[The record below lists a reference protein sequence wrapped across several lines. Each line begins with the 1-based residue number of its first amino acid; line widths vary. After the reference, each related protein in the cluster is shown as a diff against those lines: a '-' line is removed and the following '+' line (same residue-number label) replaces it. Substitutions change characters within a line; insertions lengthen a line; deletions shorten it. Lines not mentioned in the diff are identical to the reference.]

1 MNRILLFVAL
11 LPFLLSCLL
20 PAAPSSEADSR
31 PPAVLVVQV
40 SDASGTALPGSIVGV
55 SPGTLR
61 IMTNQQGS
69 ASLSIAHAGQYRIR
83 AEADNFHP
91 HLTAAITLYAGEVT
105 ELQITLQP
113 RTVVEEAIVVTATG
127 RESLSS
133 EAALRTNLI
142 SARLVDAQ
150 AKTNLAEALQATIVG
165 VRTEMNCQNC
175 GFVQLRM
182 NGLEG
187 PYTQVLE
194 DGLPTY
200 SGVAAVYGLEQIPAA
215 FIEQVEV
222 VKGGNSALYGPN
234 AVAGVINLIRR
245 EPVENRFRLDTMTGW
260 HGGRPE
266 QQYGA
271 SAQLVTLPGS
281 LSADLYYRGVQ
292 RTHIDR
298 DRDGFTDLGRRELQ
312 SGGASVYRSF
322 LDGLGKLSGNYTV
335 MDEFRRGGD
344 QFHLPPEQTYIT
356 EMANSRRHSATARWN
371 QTLNANTYYSVRGS
385 FANLTRHTYYG
396 SGMDPNAYGFTD
408 NPLWVSDGQ
417 VGRQQGEH
425 SILGGYQI
433 SNEEVNDIAPAY
445 NRRLGGTFRN
455 QGLYVQDEWRV
466 KPGLTLIGG
475 IRADMANTVD
485 RMILSPRAGFR
496 LGMGERLTWRA
507 SVSTGFRAPGIFD
520 EDLHI
525 AQVGGEG
532 FLIQNG
538 AGLREER
545 SVSYSSGLDYTAR
558 IGQRSARLGVS
569 WFRTSLRGVF
579 ALEETT
585 EADSG
590 FRQLLRMNAGDAAVS
605 GLEMDGES
613 RLHRRL
619 GLRGGFTWQTARFHD
634 PEPQFGSRDFF
645 RTPRQHGFLS
655 ADWSLPAGLEAVVTS
670 DYTGSMRVPHY
681 AGYIDEDRLERSR
694 SFMVFN
700 LVLSRTFRLGER
712 TLLRC
717 FANAQNVGD
726 RYQPDLDRGPLR
738 DSAYVYGPVEMRRV
752 VIGATWDF

>member
-1 MNRILLFVAL
+1 MNLILCYCLLLSAL
-11 LPFLLSCLL
+11 LPSLL
-20 PAAPSSEADSR
+20 PADQETETSSR

-40 SDASGTALPGSIVGV
+40 SDAAGAALPGSVVGV
-55 SPGTLR
+55 SPGNLR
-61 IMTNQQGS
+61 IKTDQQGT
-69 ASLSIAHAGQYRIR
+69 ARLSILHAGQYRVR
-83 AEADNFHP
+83 AEAEDFHP
-91 HLTAAITLYAGEVT
+91 HLTAAIPLESGEVT
-105 ELQITLQP
+105 ELQITLQA
-113 RTVVEEAIVVTATG
+113 RTIVEEAIVVTATG

-133 EAALRTNLI
+133 EAALRTNLVT
-142 SARLVDAQ
+142 SSLAEAH

-194 DGLPTY
+194 DGLPTF

-215 FIEQVEV
+215 FVEQVEV

-245 EPVENRFRLDTMTGW
+245 EPVENRFRLDTMGGW
-260 HGGRPE
+260 HAGSPE
-266 QQYGA
+266 YQYGA
-271 SAQLVTLPGS
+271 SAQIVTLPGN

-292 RTHIDR
+292 RTQIDR

-322 LDGLGKLSGNYTV
+322 LDGLGKLAGNFTV

-344 QFHLPPEQTYIT
+344 QFHLPPEQTLIT
-356 EMANSRRHSATARWN
+356 EMVNSRRYSASGRWN
-371 QTLNANTYYSVRGS
+371 QTLNANTYYSVRAS
-385 FANLTRHTYYG
+385 LANLSRQTYYG

-408 NPLWVSDGQ
+408 NPLWVTDGQ
-417 VGRQQGEH
+417 VGRQQGSH
-425 SILGGYQI
+425 SILGGYQM
-433 SNEEVNDIAPAY
+433 SNEEVTDVALAY

-455 QGLYVQDEWRV
+455 HGMYVQDEWRV
-466 KPGLTLIGG
+466 NPVLTLIGG

-485 RMILSPRAGFR
+485 QMVLSPRSGFR
-496 LGMGERLTWRA
+496 LGIGERLVWRA

-538 AGLREER
+538 EGLREER
-545 SVSYSSGLDYTAR
+545 SVSYSSGLDYSVRT
-558 IGQRSARLGVS
+558 GQRSARLGVA
-569 WFRTSLRGVF
+569 WFRTNLKGVF
-579 ALEETT
+579 ALDEST

-590 FRQLLRMNAGDAAVS
+590 FRQLLRINAGDAFVS
-605 GLEMDGES
+605 GLEVDGET
-613 RLHRRL
+613 RLHRRV
-619 GLRGGFTWQTARFHD
+619 GLRGGFTWQTARFHE

-645 RTPRQHGFLS
+645 RSPRQYGFLS

-694 SFMVFN
+694 SFLVFN
-700 LVLSRTFRLGER
+700 LVVSRTFRLGER

-738 DSAYVYGPVEMRRV
+738 DSAFVYGPIEMRRV
-752 VIGATWDF
+752 VIGTSWDF